1 MASEHDSH
9 QFLTLLLV
17 QTLSS
22 HATAIFKQAVA
33 ILADFIWN
41 AVVVSQSVSNDDSF
55 YPAVLRWTSTC
66 KGLSKRHQI
75 VGLDEAPWLS
85 HLRMGD
91 IEGPAD
97 KPLFFTPSPGRCY
110 FFLRSKFFWV
120 NRQIT
125 RTMPGGRRETITI
138 KSFGRDPTAIKEL
151 LRSIKADYFEQKPG
165 KVASYEASGDQE
177 PKWELVTSQSR
188 DMSTIA
194 MDQEQKLAVVK
205 DLKDFL
211 EPSQFKYYSERS
223 IPFRRGYLFHGPPG
237 TGKTSFC
244 LALATEFQLDIYIIS
259 VGTVD
264 DKSLGKLFRQL
275 PMRCIV
281 LLEDIE
287 TPQSTHK
294 RPQPP
299 ERRQELQQT
308 QQVTDLTR
316 SGLLNILDG
325 AGARQGRVLI
335 MSTNHRSELDP
346 AITRPGRVDMEVAF
360 ALANQETARQ
370 LFRSLILTGSSIT
383 EESANTKTADM
394 SRDFA
399 AEFAQNI
406 SEGVVSQ
413 AELQGYLV
421 RRRRDPQAAVDE
433 VSAWFKEKSG
443 LVID

>member
-1 MASEHDSH
+1 
-9 QFLTLLLV
+9 
-17 QTLSS
+17 
-22 HATAIFKQAVA
+22 
-33 ILADFIWN
+33 
-41 AVVVSQSVSNDDSF
+41 
-55 YPAVLRWTSTC
+55 
-66 KGLSKRHQI
+66 
-75 VGLDEAPWLS
+75 
-85 HLRMGD
+85 
-91 IEGPAD
+91 
-97 KPLFFTPSPGRCY
+97 
-110 FFLRSKFFWV
+110 
-120 NRQIT
+120 
-125 RTMPGGRRETITI
+125 
-138 KSFGRDPTAIKEL
+138 
-151 LRSIKADYFEQKPG
+151 
-165 KVASYEASGDQE
+165 
-177 PKWELVTSQSR
+177 
-188 DMSTIA
+188 
-194 MDQEQKLAVVK
+194 
-205 DLKDFL
+205 
-211 EPSQFKYYSERS
+211 
-223 IPFRRGYLFHGPPG
+223 
-237 TGKTSFC
+237 
-244 LALATEFQLDIYIIS
+244 
-259 VGTVD
+259 
-264 DKSLGKLFRQL
+264 
-275 PMRCIV
+275 MRCIA

-287 TPQSTHK
+287 TPQSTRK

-308 QQVTDLTR
+308 RQVTDLTR

-383 EESANTKTADM
+383 EESAYTKTADK

-443 LVID
+443 LLVD